1 MRRYMKYGGDKEQQ
15 ARQDMENCP
24 IMPYLV
30 IAFIV
35 GCMQFDSGVC
45 GQDKHGNQTP
55 VYYKNLFHLSFG
67 FNRCGKVRIFDWNR
81 TITNVKKTFNKGT
94 VNEKK
99 ALNGI
104 NLHLAPGDFVTIIA
118 ETVLENPPC

>member
-1 MRRYMKYGGDKEQQ
+1 MRRYMKYGGHEEQQ

-35 GCMQFDSGVC
+35 GHMQFDSGVC
-45 GQDKHGNQTP
+45 GQDKHGNQAP

-81 TITNVKKTFNKGT
+81 TITNVKK
-94 VNEKK
+94 
-99 ALNGI
+99 
-104 NLHLAPGDFVTIIA
+104 
-118 ETVLENPPC
+118 

>member
-1 MRRYMKYGGDKEQQ
+1 MRRYMKYGGHEEQQ

-30 IAFIV
+30 ITFIV
-35 GCMQFDSGVC
+35 GHMQFDSGVC

-81 TITNVKKTFNKGT
+81 TITNVKK
-94 VNEKK
+94 
-99 ALNGI
+99 
-104 NLHLAPGDFVTIIA
+104 
-118 ETVLENPPC
+118 

>member
-1 MRRYMKYGGDKEQQ
+1 MPNRANPVRTTDRNRTDSTAVTLLFRPIPFLAVPLKYGGHEEQQ

-35 GCMQFDSGVC
+35 GHMQFDSGVC
-45 GQDKHGNQTP
+45 GQDKHGNQAP

-81 TITNVKKTFNKGT
+81 TITNVKK
-94 VNEKK
+94 
-99 ALNGI
+99 
-104 NLHLAPGDFVTIIA
+104 
-118 ETVLENPPC
+118 